1 MMLLDSLRLLF
12 RPLKAT
18 RDAYG
23 EALIQLGKENKDIV
37 VLDADTSS
45 STRTK
50 LFAEAFPERFFNVGI
65 AEQNLIGIAAGLARC
80 GKIPFASSFSAFVPG
95 KCVDQIRNTVAY
107 PRLNVKIVVT
117 HSGITIG
124 ADGAT
129 HQAIEDIAIMRAIP
143 NMMVVVPADAVETK
157 KAIRAIVE
165 YVGPVYV
172 RLCRQST
179 PIIYDED
186 YAYTLGKGITLTD
199 GSDAAVIAC
208 GVMVAEAL
216 KASEKLK
223 KEGIFVKVI
232 DMHTVK
238 PIDEELIA
246 RVARETGAIMTA
258 EDHNI
263 MGGLGG
269 AVAEILAENYP
280 VLMRRVGV
288 NDVFGESGETDEL
301 MVKYGLTADHIAQKV
316 KDLIMRKG

>member
-1 MMLLDSLRLLF
+1 MKFKKFKS
-12 RPLKAT
+12 T

-23 EALIQLGKENKDIV
+23 EVLVELGKENKNIV
-37 VLDADTSS
+37 VLDADTST

-80 GKIPFASSFSAFVPG
+80 GKIPFASSFSVFVPG

-117 HSGITIG
+117 HSGLTIG

-129 HQAIEDIAIMRAIP
+129 HQSIEDIAIMRAIP
-143 NMMVVVPADAVETK
+143 NMMVIVPADAVETK
-157 KAIRAIVE
+157 KAIRSVVE
-165 YVGPVYV
+165 YMGPVYI

-179 PIIYDED
+179 PIIYDKD
-186 YAYTLGKGITLTD
+186 CSYALGKGVTLTD
-199 GSDAAVIAC
+199 GNDAAVIAC

-216 KASEKLK
+216 LAAERLK
-223 KEGIFVKVI
+223 KRGIFVKVI
-232 DMHTVK
+232 DLHTVK
-238 PIDEELIA
+238 PIDEELI
-246 RVARETGAIMTA
+246 VKTARETGGIVTA

-263 MGGLGG
+263 IGGLGG
-269 AVAEILAENYP
+269 AVSEILGENYP
-280 VLMRRVGV
+280 VPIRRVGV
-288 NDVFGESGETDEL
+288 DDVFGESGETDEL

-316 KDLIMRKG
+316 KDLIMHKR